1 MAMISVR
8 TISGLYNGFLIVTEK
23 GYGMTASWLE
33 LVRKNDS
40 NLVKLCRVDTFRG
53 SGRGGQKRNKTSNAV
68 RLTLRDLVVT
78 ESASRS
84 KAQNITLALKKLRL
98 AIALN
103 TIQRNIV
110 CPPFPEEIQPYLHQ
124 STIRI
129 NSQNPAL
136 PIFLGCLLD
145 LFLKKSGNWAEISS
159 LCGVTN
165 TQLRRFVE
173 KHVALRLALDKVR
186 RQSADNEGI
195 SAEEAQKEP

>member
-1 MAMISVR
+1 M
-8 TISGLYNGFLIVTEK
+8 ISGLYNGFWMVTEK

-68 RLTLRDLVVT
+68 RLTLHDLVVT
-78 ESASRS
+78 ESAARS
-84 KAQNITLALKKLRL
+84 KAQNITQALKKLRL

-103 TIQRNIV
+103 PIQRNTV
-110 CPPFPEEIQPYLHQ
+110 CPPFPKEIQPYLHQ

-129 NSQNPAL
+129 SSRNPAL
-136 PIFLGCLLD
+136 PIFLGCLVD
-145 LFLKKSGNWAEISS
+145 LFIVKRGNWAEISS
-159 LCGVTN
+159 LCGVSN

-173 KHVALRLALDKVR
+173 KQVPLRLAMDKIR
-186 RQSADNEGI
+186 RLSADNEGI
-195 SAEEAQKEP
+195 RAEEAQRESQ